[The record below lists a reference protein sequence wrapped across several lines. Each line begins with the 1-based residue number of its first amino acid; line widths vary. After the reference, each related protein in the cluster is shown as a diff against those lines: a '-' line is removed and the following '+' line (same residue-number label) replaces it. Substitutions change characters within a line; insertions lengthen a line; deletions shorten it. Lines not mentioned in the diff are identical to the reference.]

1 MRLIWDEQARNDL
14 IRIRR
19 YIARDNP
26 TAAAQVAARIRARF
40 LGLLEYPLMGR
51 EGRVLRTREIVIP
64 GLPYIGIYRVDENRQ
79 TIEILRVMHG
89 AQLYPPA
96 DEG

>member
-14 IRIRR
+14 IHIRR

-26 TAAAQVAARIRARF
+26 AAAAQVAARIRTRI

-51 EGRVLRTREIVIP
+51 EGRTPRTRELVIS
-64 GLPYIGIYRVDENRQ
+64 GLPYIGIYRLDESRE
-79 TIEILRVMHG
+79 TIEVLRIMHG
-89 AQLYPPA
+89 AQLYPP
-96 DEG
+96 DELS